1 MDALII
7 AAGYGS
13 RLGALSSS
21 KPLTPVCGV
30 PIIELSIR
38 QAMLAGVTRVVVV
51 TGHEADRVE
60 TFLAELSLRLG
71 IAIVPVRLSDW
82 STPNGHSVIAG
93 ATRCEGNY
101 LLLMADHLFDADIL
115 ARLITESPADCGLT
129 LAIDRRI
136 DSPLIDPEDATWVK
150 VDERGLIQS
159 IGKTIPTYDACDC
172 GAFLAT
178 PELAPAIRAAIA
190 SGKAGSL
197 SEGVQVLAQYNRAAT
212 LDIDDA
218 WWIDIDD
225 PHYHA
230 LAEETA
236 PWHLAQALVDIGAD
250 VDVDGE
256 PVAS

>member
-13 RLGALSSS
+13 RLAALSPS
-21 KPLTPVCGV
+21 KPLTPVCGI

-38 QAMLAGVTRVVVV
+38 QAVLAGVTRVVVV
-51 TGHEADRVE
+51 TGHEANRLE
-60 TFLAELSLRLG
+60 MFLADLSLRLG

-101 LLLMADHLFDADIL
+101 LLMMADHLFDVEIL
-115 ARLITESPADCGLT
+115 SRLITEAPADCGLT

-136 DSPLIDPEDATWVK
+136 DSPLIDPEDATWVET
-150 VDERGLIQS
+150 DARGMIRA
-159 IGKTIPTYDACDC
+159 IGKTITPYDAVDC

-197 SEGVQVLAQYNRAAT
+197 SEGVQVLAAYNRAAT
-212 LDIDDA
+212 LDIEDA

-236 PWHLAQALVDIGAD
+236 MWHFAQALAETGPAEI
-250 VDVDGE
+250 E
-256 PVAS
+256 R

>member
-13 RLGALSSS
+13 RLADLSPS

-51 TGHEADRVE
+51 TGHEAERVE
-60 TFLAELSLRLG
+60 LFLADLSQRLG
-71 IAIVPVRLSDW
+71 IPIVPVRLSDW

-93 ATRCEGNY
+93 ATRCDGNY
-101 LLLMADHLFDADIL
+101 LLMMADHLFDADIL
-115 ARLITESPADCGLT
+115 SRLIAESPADRGLT
-129 LAIDRRI
+129 LAIDRRV
-136 DSPLIDPEDATWVK
+136 DSPLVDPEDATWVK
-150 VDERGLIQS
+150 IDDRGLIRA
-159 IGKTIPTYDACDC
+159 IGKTITPYDAVDC
-172 GAFLAT
+172 GAFLCT

-190 SGKAGSL
+190 AGKAGSL
-197 SEGVQVLAQYNRAAT
+197 SEGVQVLAEYNRAGT
-212 LDIDDA
+212 MDIEDA

-225 PHYHA
+225 PHFHA

-236 PWHLAQALVDIGAD
+236 PWHFAQALLDIG
-250 VDVDGE
+250 V
-256 PVAS
+256 S

>member
-13 RLGALSSS
+13 RLASMSPS
-21 KPLTPVCGV
+21 KPLTPVCDV

-38 QAMLAGVTRVVVV
+38 QAVLAGVTRVVVV
-51 TGHEADRVE
+51 TGHEAERLE
-60 TFLAELSLRLG
+60 LFLADLSLRLG
-71 IAIVPVRLSDW
+71 IAIVPVRLTDW

-93 ATRCEGNY
+93 ATRCDGNY
-101 LLLMADHLFDADIL
+101 LLMMADHLFDVEIL
-115 ARLITESPADCGLT
+115 SRLMTEAPDDCGLT
-129 LAIDRRI
+129 LAIDRRT
-136 DSPLIDPEDATWVK
+136 DSPLIDSADATWVK
-150 VDERGLIQS
+150 TDENGLIRA
-159 IGKTIPTYDACDC
+159 IGKTISPYDAVDC

-197 SEGVQVLAQYNRAAT
+197 SEGVQVLAEYNRAAT

-236 PWHLAQALVDIGAD
+236 MWHFAQALAVTGVVVTGDQA
-250 VDVDGE
+250 
-256 PVAS
+256 

>member
-13 RLGALSSS
+13 RLADLSPS

-38 QAMLAGVTRVVVV
+38 QAVLAGVTRVVVV
-51 TGHEADRVE
+51 TGHEADRLEV
-60 TFLAELSLRLG
+60 FLAGLSLRIG

-93 ATRCEGNY
+93 ATRCDGNY
-101 LLLMADHLFDADIL
+101 LLMMADHLFDLEIL
-115 ARLITESPADCGLT
+115 TRLITESSADCGIT
-129 LAIDRRI
+129 LAIDRQI
-136 DSPLIDPEDATWVK
+136 DSPLIDPEDATWVET
-150 VDERGLIQS
+150 DSRGLIRA
-159 IGKTIPTYDACDC
+159 IGKTITTYDAVDC

-190 SGKAGSL
+190 AGKPGSL
-197 SEGVQVLAQYNRAAT
+197 SEGVQVLAAYNRAAT

-236 PWHLAQALVDIGAD
+236 LWHFAQALAKTGALAETGEADI
-250 VDVDGE
+250 E
-256 PVAS
+256 T

>member
-13 RLGALSSS
+13 RLAALSPS

-38 QAMLAGVTRVVVV
+38 QAVLAGVTRVVVV
-51 TGHEADRVE
+51 TGHEADRLE
-60 TFLAELSLRLG
+60 KFLAGLSLRLG

-101 LLLMADHLFDADIL
+101 LLMMADHLFDLEIL
-115 ARLITESPADCGLT
+115 SRLITESPADCGLT

-136 DSPLIDPEDATWVK
+136 DGPLIDPEDATWVET
-150 VDERGLIQS
+150 DARGLIRA
-159 IGKTIPTYDACDC
+159 IGKTISTYDAVDC

-197 SEGVQVLAQYNRAAT
+197 SEGVQVLAAYNRAAT

-225 PHYHA
+225 SHYHA

-236 PWHLAQALVDIGAD
+236 LWHFAQALTETGQADI
-250 VDVDGE
+250 DG
-256 PVAS
+256 

>member
-13 RLGALSSS
+13 RLAALSPS
-21 KPLTPVCGV
+21 KPLTPVCGI

-38 QAMLAGVTRVVVV
+38 QAVLAGVTRVVVV
-51 TGHEADRVE
+51 TGHEAERLE
-60 TFLAELSLRLG
+60 LFLAELSLRLG
-71 IAIVPVRLSDW
+71 VAIVPVRLSDW

-93 ATRCEGNY
+93 ATRCDGNY
-101 LLLMADHLFDADIL
+101 LLMMADHLFDVEIL
-115 ARLITESPADCGLT
+115 SRLITESSADHALN

-136 DSPLIDPEDATWVK
+136 DSPLIDPEDATWVET
-150 VDERGLIQS
+150 DDRGMIRA
-159 IGKTIPTYDACDC
+159 IGKTITKYDAVDC

-190 SGKAGSL
+190 AGKAGSL
-197 SEGVQVLAQYNRAAT
+197 SEGVQALAGYDRAAT
-212 LDIDDA
+212 LDIEDA

-236 PWHLAQALVDIGAD
+236 MWHFAQALAETGPAETDLQ
-250 VDVDGE
+250 
-256 PVAS
+256 